1 MAENLHGSGWIFF
14 KLINLSGCAG
24 SSLLCTGFS
33 SCAAQALGVWVSVA
47 AARRLSSCGEW
58 AYLLFSMR
66 HTPGPGIEPVSPA
79 RAGGFLCIAMPGKSL
94 DEFWPIIM
102 TSQMLTSQWNG
113 SQWMGPAVDAD
124 SEKLW
129 AVASDW
135 ALGGHTSF
143 IYFLPNSKGE
153 ISIIGFQSLF
163 FMSLFMQEGPKKLI
177 TWYCLSQT
185 SRNTSKKRMFRMIL
199 ILFTLN
205 SQVV

>member
-1 MAENLHGSGWIFF
+1 MAALG
-14 KLINLSGCAG
+14 LCCCAQA
-24 SSLLCTGFS
+24 SLV
-33 SCAAQALGVWVSVA
+33 AQHKALGVWVSIA

-58 AYLLFSMR
+58 AYLLYSIW
-66 HTPGPGIEPVSPA
+66 HTPGRGSEPVSPA

-124 SEKLW
+124 SEKLLQ

-135 ALGGHTSF
+135 APGGHTSF
-143 IYFLPNSKGE
+143 YLFPSKLE
-153 ISIIGFQSLF
+153 RRNKHHRISEPVLYVSVYTEVQ
-163 FMSLFMQEGPKKLI
+163 KLI
-177 TWYCLSQT
+177 TWCTFPRLLQYQQ
-185 SRNTSKKRMFRMIL
+185 RRRMFRMIL